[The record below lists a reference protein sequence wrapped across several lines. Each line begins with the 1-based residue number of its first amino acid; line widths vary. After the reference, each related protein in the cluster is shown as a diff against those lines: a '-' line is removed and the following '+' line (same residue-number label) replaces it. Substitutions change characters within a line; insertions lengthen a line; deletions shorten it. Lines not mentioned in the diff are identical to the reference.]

1 MKKTIFVLLLV
12 LTLGNA
18 LPTSAQCVYWG
29 YTGTS
34 ANLWGWMV
42 NSAAATLIG
51 MVTRFGCSEYRL
63 SIWEMKEY
71 GIPVEMEFND
81 AKRLY
86 GFKKM
91 YANSTWGAMV
101 GVDLA
106 GSILSPFVS
115 CHYQLTNFGSKFSDD
130 EDFTENKIQS
140 VFPAI
145 GMRILPFRQLYR
157 NHYWAPFVEL
167 GYAYDYYTKCKTFYS
182 DDIKQLENGSN
193 STYGIGV
200 KVKQTAYL
208 LNMNIYHHNLF
219 DQKYIA
225 ADGVSKPFAGTESK
239 QLFVGFTI
247 TKRYLKYENI

>member
-1 MKKTIFVLLLV
+1 MKRRIIFLMAVMAMFVLPQ
-12 LTLGNA
+12 GA
-18 LPTSAQCVYWG
+18 MAQKVYWG

-51 MVTRFGCSEYRL
+51 QATGFGRSEYRM

-81 AKRLY
+81 TKRLL

-91 YANSTWGAMV
+91 YANSTWGGMV
-101 GVDLA
+101 GIDLT

-115 CHYQLTNFGSKFSDD
+115 CHYKFSNFGTKFPDE

-140 VFPAI
+140 LIPAI
-145 GMRILPFRQLYR
+145 GMRIQPFRYLYQ
-157 NHYWAPFVEL
+157 NSGWAPFVEM
-167 GYAYDYYTKCKTFYS
+167 GFAYDYYTKCKTFYS

-193 STYGIGV
+193 STYGVGV
-200 KVKQTAYL
+200 KVRNTRTTFL
-208 LNMNIYHHNLF
+208 LNLNIYHHNLF
-219 DQKYIA
+219 DKNYT
-225 ADGVSKPFAGTESK
+225 ADGTTYPFAGTESK
-239 QLFVGFTI
+239 QLFMGFTI
-247 TKRYLKYENI
+247 TQRY